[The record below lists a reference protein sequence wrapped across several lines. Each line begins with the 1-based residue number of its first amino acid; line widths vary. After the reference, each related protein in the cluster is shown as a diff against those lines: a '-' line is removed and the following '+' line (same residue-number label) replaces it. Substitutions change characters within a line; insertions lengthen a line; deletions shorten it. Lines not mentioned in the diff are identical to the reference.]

1 MRALL
6 AVLLLATTSFASWGG
21 EFDYASYRSSS
32 LPDAVAQL
40 GVDPRAD
47 YWLDASTPKYQAVAV
62 FTGKTRPI
70 SPNTKALMS
79 YWATALP
86 ESSGHM
92 ALFTVEAEMTQDDS
106 TYWMPIQ
113 DILLEPLKSEVPAG
127 ASVQLYLLLI
137 GATKVGP
144 VFVINEFAAGG

>member
-6 AVLLLATTSFASWGG
+6 AVLLLATTSFTSWGD

-70 SPNTKALMS
+70 SPNT
-79 YWATALP
+79 
-86 ESSGHM
+86 
-92 ALFTVEAEMTQDDS
+92 
-106 TYWMPIQ
+106 
-113 DILLEPLKSEVPAG
+113 
-127 ASVQLYLLLI
+127 
-137 GATKVGP
+137 
-144 VFVINEFAAGG
+144 